1 MAEEPYH
8 DYVDTG
14 AKPREQMERR
24 VITIRSWIPWIL
36 WVVASA
42 ATGSLAHAQDE
53 DAELEILLR
62 EERDEA
68 DRLRRSGELR
78 GAERILTEHLEDDP
92 DDYRSLLIA
101 AHLDFD
107 RNHVERAVKRSGQA
121 FGLAEEARDGAALVE
136 ATWALI
142 EFRLEQGD
150 VDSAGDVAER
160 AGTALD
166 TNSDARSAWWLSQ
179 VKLAEGKRDEARD
192 LWAAGSRAEADGD
205 WEKLLAKARCE
216 RAAGWFERASQTI
229 TSADRAARAS
239 QGRGDADIHTELG
252 SLFFEV
258 YREVESATGNRHS
271 VAEEYRE
278 ALRLNATH
286 EGALLGQ
293 LELFQHNWRRQRRSS
308 GEILEDLLS
317 LHGDSVEV
325 QLAAA
330 SAALNSGQL
339 PRAEQH
345 LARAEKLAPRRREV
359 RTERAALAW
368 VRHLR
373 EVTRELLDELKRE
386 DPTDGRP
393 NREVGRHLCSLYR
406 FAEAVPFLN
415 ESVEMNS
422 MDPEAWTQLG
432 RALANTG
439 DEEGALEAFYKSKE
453 VAVGRLDGWRKNMRL
468 VLERIR
474 DECVVSVYEDLS
486 FVWRPDAMAVLE
498 VYLPKF
504 YAEAREDLA
513 KRYGFTPTPTR
524 IEIFREHQD
533 FSTRSTGFEGF
544 PATGVCF
551 GPVVTALSPLSE
563 MRGGFSWAR
572 TGFHE
577 FSHVIHLGLSNNRCP
592 RWITEGLATWEELER
607 DPSWTRNMRRELLD
621 SRANG
626 EIIRVR
632 NLNSA
637 FRGPRILFG
646 YYQGGLL
653 CEMLIDRHG
662 FAPMVRLLEA
672 FDRGLDL
679 DTAFDEVFGASPE
692 EVDRQFMAFVDDKLA
707 GLRLEPR
714 WSSHKVRAL
723 RLSLSHQ
730 RPERDSEIAKW
741 QADWLSL
748 AWTSWQSHNR
758 VDAEEALRVIKNEE
772 PVPRV
777 NFLRAEIALS
787 LGKPREAEQLIRKG
801 IALGGDDFRSRMVL
815 GVLALQADD
824 QEEALEQFR
833 AAESVFPGFSD
844 TQLSAERSQWELHDS
859 RKEKRLAMAARER
872 WLEWN
877 PSDLEQRLIV
887 ARWHSENERFDES
900 AARYSEMN
908 DVDPF
913 QRSLHREWGRAL
925 AKAARHEE
933 ALREY
938 GVALIVPAGLDAD
951 LHPFLQAPLHPKTVA
966 AAMVELAGEENRE
979 LTEAQRARKLDELLG
994 VAPVGV
1000 EVRAKERQEIV
1011 EWREESRAALEKSES
1026 AQ

>member
-1 MAEEPYH
+1 
-8 DYVDTG
+8 VDTG

-24 VITIRSWIPWIL
+24 VITIQSWLPWVL
-36 WVVASA
+36 WLVAS
-42 ATGSLAHAQDE
+42 GGIGGLAHAQDDE
-53 DAELEILLR
+53 VELAILLR
-62 EERDEA
+62 EEREEA

-78 GAERILTEHLEDDP
+78 GAERILSEHLEDDP
-92 DDYRSLLIA
+92 EDYRSLLIS
-101 AHLDFD
+101 AHLNFD
-107 RNHVERAVKRSGQA
+107 RNRVARAVKQAKQA
-121 FGLAEEARDGAALVE
+121 FELAEAALDGAAFAE
-136 ATWALI
+136 STWALI
-142 EFRLEQGD
+142 EFTLELGD
-150 VDSAGDVAER
+150 GASAAEIAER
-160 AGTALD
+160 AGAALE
-166 TNSDARSAWWLSQ
+166 TTTDARSAWWLSQ
-179 VKLAEGKRDEARD
+179 VRLAEGKREEARE
-192 LWAAGSRAEADGD
+192 LWATGSRADAAGD
-205 WEKLLAKARCE
+205 WEELLAKARCE
-216 RAAGWFERASQTI
+216 RAAGWFERASRTI
-229 TSADRAARAS
+229 TSADKAARAS

-271 VAEEYRE
+271 VADEYRE
-278 ALRLNATH
+278 ALRLNPIH

-293 LELFQHNWRRQRRSS
+293 LELYRYNWRRQRRSS

-317 LHGDSVEV
+317 LHGDSVDV

-330 SAALNSGQL
+330 SMALDSGQL
-339 PRAEQH
+339 PRAELH
-345 LARAEKLAPRRREV
+345 LARAEELAPKRREV

-373 EVTRELLDELKRE
+373 DDAREILAELKRE

-393 NREVGRHLCSLYR
+393 NREVGRHLCALYR
-406 FAEAVPFLN
+406 FAEAVPFLQ
-415 ESVEMNS
+415 ESVAMS
-422 MDPEAWTQLG
+422 SADPEAWTQLG

-439 DEEGALEAFYKSKE
+439 DEEAALEALYKSKE
-453 VAVGRLDGWRKNMRL
+453 VAGGRLDGWRKNMRL

-474 DECVVSVYEDLS
+474 DECVVSDYEDLS

-524 IEIFREHQD
+524 IEVFREHQD

-563 MRGGFSWAR
+563 MRGAFNWAR

-607 DPSWTRNMRRELLD
+607 DSSWTRNMRRELLD
-621 SRANG
+621 SRANDQ
-626 EIIRVR
+626 IIRVR
-632 NLNSA
+632 DLNSA

-653 CEMLIDRHG
+653 CEMLIDQHG
-662 FAPMVRLLEA
+662 FGPMVRLLQA

-679 DTAFDEVFGASPE
+679 DTAFDEVFGATPE
-692 EVDRQFMAFVDDKLA
+692 EVDRDFMAFVDAKLS

-714 WSSHKVRAL
+714 WSPHKARAL
-723 RLSLSHQ
+723 RLSLRQQ
-730 RPERDSEIAKW
+730 RPERASEVAEW
-741 QADWLSL
+741 QSDWLSL
-748 AWTSWQSHNR
+748 AWASWQSHNR
-758 VDAEEALRVIKNEE
+758 VDAEEALRVIKDLE

-777 NFLRAEIALS
+777 HFLRAEIALS
-787 LGKPREAEQLIRKG
+787 LGKAKDAEQLIRKG
-801 IALGGDDFRSRMVL
+801 IELGGEDFRSRMVL
-815 GVLALQADD
+815 GVLALQGDD
-824 QEEALEQFR
+824 QDEALVQFR
-833 AAESVFPGFSD
+833 AAEAAFPGFSD
-844 TQLSAERSQWELHDS
+844 PQLSAERSQWELHDS

-872 WLEWN
+872 WLAWN

-887 ARWHSENERFDES
+887 ARWHSENERFEES
-900 AARYSEMN
+900 AARYREMN

-925 AKAARHEE
+925 AKAGRHEE

-938 GVALIVPAGLDAD
+938 DVALMVPAGLDAD
-951 LHPFLQAPLHPKTVA
+951 LNRFLQAPIHPKLIAT
-966 AAMVELAGEENRE
+966 AMVELASEENRALSDAE
-979 LTEAQRARKLDELLG
+979 RARKLDQLLG
-994 VAPVGV
+994 VAGAGV
-1000 EVRAKERQEIV
+1000 ELRAEEYQEIV
-1011 EWREESRAALEKSES
+1011 EWRAESLEALGRAES
-1026 AQ
+1026 TQ